1 MKCHVIACKVMEE
14 EMRRCQRKDTTFV
27 FLDQGLHMT
36 PKLLREK
43 VQQEVDKASR
53 TDDDFVLIGYG
64 LCGNGIL
71 GVQARGK
78 PLILPAI
85 HDCISLFLGS
95 GERYYK
101 EFRKESGTF
110 FLSPGWIDGGETPLS
125 LYEEYKT
132 KYEADTAKWM
142 IEEQFKDYKRVVL
155 IDTKIS
161 PIDEYRVET
170 KKNADFLGLQYGE
183 IQGSPNFFKKFLTG
197 NWDHDFIVTEI
208 DQELT
213 QDLYNAKLYET
224 YKKNES

>member
-14 EMRRCQRKDTTFV
+14 EMRRCQGKDTAFV

-36 PKLLREK
+36 PKMLRER
-43 VQQEVDKASR
+43 VQQEVDRASR

-78 PLILPAI
+78 PLILPAV
-85 HDCISLFLGS
+85 HDCISLLLGS
-95 GERYYK
+95 GERYYE
-101 EFRKESGTF
+101 EFRKEPGTF
-110 FLSPGWIDGGETPLS
+110 FLSPGWIEGGETPLS

-142 IEEQFKDYKRVVL
+142 IEEQFKDYKRIVL
-155 IDTKIS
+155 IDNKLS

-170 KKNADFLGLQYGE
+170 KKNADFLGLQYQE
-183 IQGSPNFFKKFLTG
+183 IQGSLVFFEKFLSG
-197 NWDHDFIVTEI
+197 NWDNDFIITEK

-213 QDLYNAKLYET
+213 HDLYNARLYEP
-224 YKKNES
+224 YKKNER